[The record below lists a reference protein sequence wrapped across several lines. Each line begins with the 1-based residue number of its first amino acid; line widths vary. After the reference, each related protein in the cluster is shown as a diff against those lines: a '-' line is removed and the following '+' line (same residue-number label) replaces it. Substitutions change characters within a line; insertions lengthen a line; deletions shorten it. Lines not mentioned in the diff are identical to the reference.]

1 MASLSL
7 PQLLELAVV
16 NSKGTTVNYD
26 ALHRLLEGILR
37 GLGLC
42 ELPGQQQGLS
52 PTQPEGAQPAEAPP
66 GLEEAAGG
74 TQARS
79 KGQELP
85 EHLLQKTTSSPRVAS
100 AAADVKEVEEGGVS
114 GVSKVLVLF
123 LNLLEEISRVKV
135 AEDIRMI
142 QKALGLEGTGGQS
155 APAEPQ
161 ASAVDTLHGAS
172 SALGPKEPRTQP
184 APSTTKGSPQKWAG
198 ARSDQARTS
207 DGSTTSPG
215 TQPESPGIQ
224 ATLAGVQPEASSTQ
238 TASLEMQP
246 ALQGTQGRGAEVQ
259 PGPLCTD
266 PSPQSAKEVSPEA
279 TGPAQG
285 MQVDAAG
292 PVAAPSMQPARA
304 GQPAPETSW
313 ATAQGLEMP
322 LNIVSPLQEPA
333 MGSHS
338 DHSADT
344 AEALRQVGQLGLLYT
359 SLKEQV
365 AQLEATKAGH
375 GEVEKLSLLFLK
387 EGKESISSVLADLQD
402 QKSSLQGLAG
412 DLQGEKGKIRQLED
426 VLQKLQEAGSA
437 CQEDD
442 KETTLHLETMVRELQ
457 QEMRELREQQ
467 LTSKATL
474 EQRVTEVA
482 AQLQEQLDKLKAME
496 RGVGQEQAVCP
507 DCNMN
512 ASGQLGQ
519 LLQCY
524 KKLQEQVNSMSQQA
538 VGKVAQQLPGRS
550 QDKGLLEHIQANVRQ
565 TQEDCDR
572 LSHVTGNLVAD
583 CQRKQGDLEVL
594 FQSVERLQRDK
605 AAKEDLA
612 LELEVKADKAALA
625 GKVNCTQFESN
636 IERLYETI
644 EEMRSQVTG
653 QGQGWQQV
661 QQQLSEL
668 REEMDSKL
676 DCLELGPFQQE
687 LENWKRS
694 LKQFKER
701 LLAMPDSGAGI
712 KKQLLV
718 PFSCLSCDRPLSM
731 LVPGLTNPTLPL
743 LPPLPPCPAA
753 YPHTAVKA
761 EGTQQ
766 QKHREQ
772 KPERQYPTVPRQHGG
787 QHTLGAPLQR
797 SSTLQPHPPSTL
809 RLHKSHTQLPIQVG
823 MTKLGDEVELVGR
836 DGRIYKGRR
845 PLLVDKEG
853 TATSPEQKP
862 AIPYSQP
869 GQAAPGIF
877 IQPLHHKS
885 SSMPAEWDLGF
896 LGKPTP
902 SSRSASSHRQQH

>member
-1 MASLSL
+1 MARSKRSKRSKRSQTLLAETAPLSL
-7 PQLLELAVV
+7 PQLLELAIA
-16 NSKGTTVNYD
+16 NSNGTTVVNYYE
-26 ALHRLLEGILR
+26 LRRLLGGILWLLEGILR
-37 GLGLC
+37 LLDLWK
-42 ELPGQQQGLS
+42 LPGQQQGLS
-52 PTQPEGAQPAEAPP
+52 PTQPEGAQPAEASP

-74 TQARS
+74 TQAWPQGQSS
-79 KGQELP
+79 KGQEVQ
-85 EHLLQKTTSSPRVAS
+85 EHLLQKTTSSPRVPS
-100 AAADVKEVEEGGVS
+100 AAADVKEMEEGDVS
-114 GVSKVLVLF
+114 GVSKAVALYR
-123 LNLLEEISRVKV
+123 NLLEEMSGVTV
-135 AEDIRMI
+135 AQACMAEDLRTI

-172 SALGPKEPRTQP
+172 SALGPKEPGTQP

-198 ARSDQARTS
+198 APSDQARTS

-266 PSPQSAKEVSPEA
+266 PSPQSATEVSPEA
-279 TGPAQG
+279 TGFAQG

-292 PVAAPSMQPARA
+292 PVAAPSMQPARV

-322 LNIVSPLQEPA
+322 LNVVSPLQEPA

-338 DHSADT
+338 DHSVDT

-359 SLKEQV
+359 SPKEQV

-442 KETTLHLETMVRELQ
+442 KETTLHLGTMVRELQ

-467 LTSKATL
+467 LAREATL

-519 LLQCY
+519 LLRCY
-524 KKLQEQVNSMSQQA
+524 QKLQEQVNLQA
-538 VGKVAQQLPGRS
+538 AGKVARQLPGRS
-550 QDKGLLEHIQANVRQ
+550 QQDKGLLEHIQANVKQ

-572 LSHVTGNLVAD
+572 LSRVTGNLVAD

-636 IERLYETI
+636 IERLYEAI
-644 EEMRSQVTG
+644 EEVRSQVTG
-653 QGQGWQQV
+653 QGQGWQEV

-676 DCLELGPFQQE
+676 DRLELGPFQRE

-694 LKQFKER
+694 LKQLKER
-701 LLAMPDSGAGI
+701 LPAMPDGGAGI
-712 KKQLLV
+712 KK
-718 PFSCLSCDRPLSM
+718 
-731 LVPGLTNPTLPL
+731 
-743 LPPLPPCPAA
+743 
-753 YPHTAVKA
+753 
-761 EGTQQ
+761 
-766 QKHREQ
+766 
-772 KPERQYPTVPRQHGG
+772 
-787 QHTLGAPLQR
+787 
-797 SSTLQPHPPSTL
+797 
-809 RLHKSHTQLPIQVG
+809 
-823 MTKLGDEVELVGR
+823 
-836 DGRIYKGRR
+836 
-845 PLLVDKEG
+845 
-853 TATSPEQKP
+853 
-862 AIPYSQP
+862 
-869 GQAAPGIF
+869 
-877 IQPLHHKS
+877 
-885 SSMPAEWDLGF
+885 
-896 LGKPTP
+896 
-902 SSRSASSHRQQH
+902 